1 MKEWKWYLA
10 DLNNVEKNGLKVF
23 TTFSCGGGS
32 SFGYKLA
39 GCDVIGNL
47 EIDKN
52 MNELYIANHHLKY
65 SFNIDIRDF
74 NKLADSELPRE
85 LFCLD
90 ILDGSP
96 PCSTFSMAGN
106 REKDWG
112 RKKKFA
118 EGQQLQTLDDLFFC
132 YIDTAARLRP
142 KVVVAENVKG
152 LILGKAKGYVNE
164 ILKRFKEA
172 GYKVQLFLLNSALMG
187 VPQARERV
195 FFIARREDLGWPDLR
210 LSFYKKSMPF
220 KEVEAEVEN
229 VLGKPIAPNIRKY
242 FFKTPAGKNLSYV
255 HPRGSYFNCKKVH
268 PEKVCPTVTA
278 TEGDLLH
285 YKEPYYLSDEIII
298 CLQTF
303 PQDYDFKGRSVK
315 YVCGMSVPPLMMKE
329 IAGQIV
335 KQWFKRRKEG

>member
-52 MNELYIANHHLKY
+52 MNELYIANHHPKY
-65 SFNIDIRDF
+65 SFNMDIRDF

-112 RKKKFA
+112 KKKKFT

-172 GYKVQLFLLNSALMG
+172 GYKAQLFLLNSALMG

-210 LSFYKKSMPF
+210 LPFYKKPMPF

-229 VLGKPIAPNIRKY
+229 ALGKPIAPNIRKY

-268 PEKVCPTVTA
+268 PEKVCSTVTA

-285 YKEPYYLSDEIII
+285 YKEP
-298 CLQTF
+298 
-303 PQDYDFKGRSVK
+303 
-315 YVCGMSVPPLMMKE
+315 
-329 IAGQIV
+329 
-335 KQWFKRRKEG
+335 